1 MNTKEIQPHT
11 DLKMEL
17 LPDEIKREIIRFIP
31 RHDTA
36 QIIHDS
42 RYLLSLKYVR
52 RFMFED
58 NPIYEQRIWDELKPV
73 HLRSIFYGDTQKITR
88 SKISKGQYIML
99 KGNGIII

>member
-17 LPDEIKREIIRFIP
+17 LPDEIKREIIKFIP

-88 SKISKGQYIML
+88 SNISKGQYIML

>member
-11 DLKMEL
+11 DLNMEL

-73 HLRSIFYGDTQKITR
+73 HLRSIFYGDTHKITR
-88 SKISKGQYIML
+88 SKLSKGQYIML